1 MASRLMILGD
11 SILKGVMYD
20 GVRNR
25 YSLYDDKW
33 FLAAAEE
40 RGVTVHKQCRM
51 GATVDYGME
60 HVSNVERGDSVL
72 IELGGNDSN
81 YNWSSVGESPDGE
94 HTPAT
99 PPERFRA
106 LYRSLIE
113 KVRACGAEPIAANL
127 IPIDSASFFKW
138 IARTADGAGVLKWL
152 GDENMLY
159 RWHEYYSRIVEEVA
173 AETGCR
179 LLDLRG
185 RLLTNHS
192 FSHMLC
198 ADGLHP
204 NEEGHTLIRR
214 LMLEAADRL

>member
-1 MASRLMILGD
+1 MAGKLILLGD

-20 GVRNR
+20 SKRSR

-33 FLAAAEE
+33 FIEE
-40 RGVTVHKQCRM
+40 TSKRGVCVRKQCRM
-51 GATVDYGME
+51 GATVDYGLE
-60 HVSNVERGDSVL
+60 HIEELEQGDSVL

-81 YNWSSVGESPDGE
+81 FNWSVVGESPDEE
-94 HTPAT
+94 HVPAT

-159 RWHEYYSRIVEEVA
+159 RWHEYYSRIVEETA

-185 RLLTNHS
+185 RLLTDHS
-192 FSHMLC
+192 YSHMLC
-198 ADGLHP
+198 EDGLHP
-204 NEEGHTLIRR
+204 NEKGHTVLRK
-214 LMLEAADRL
+214 LMLDTVLA